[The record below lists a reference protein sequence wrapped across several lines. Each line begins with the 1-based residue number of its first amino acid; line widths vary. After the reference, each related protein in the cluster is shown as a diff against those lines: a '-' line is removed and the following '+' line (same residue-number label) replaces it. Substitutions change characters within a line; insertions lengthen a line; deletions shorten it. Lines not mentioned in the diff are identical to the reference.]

1 MIQFKRHF
9 RNAIWFSVG
18 ITLGGLILPQ
28 VVFSGPSTSD
38 QPFHIQA
45 AHLFGGILCLCLP
58 VFLRYGLV
66 PFQREKIAASRKR
79 SRPQILGG
87 GIF

>member
-28 VVFSGPSTSD
+28 VVFSYLGVS
-38 QPFHIQA
+38 FVFA
-45 AHLFGGILCLCLP
+45 FLFFCGMDW
-58 VFLRYGLV
+58 F
-66 PFQREKIAASRKR
+66 R
-79 SRPQILGG
+79 SRGKK
-87 GIF
+87 

>member
-18 ITLGGLILPQ
+18 NTLGGLILPQ

-45 AHLFGGILCLCLP
+45 AIYLGVSFVFAFLFFCGMDW
-58 VFLRYGLV
+58 F
-66 PFQREKIAASRKR
+66 R
-79 SRPQILGG
+79 SRGKK
-87 GIF
+87 